1 MNYLGF
7 NVADTDVRELFPE
20 FRPSSVL
27 RFSRLFGIKAS
38 HRPRIWKNVRK
49 KRQHREESSSSS
61 EVNGND
67 SSDKKEF
74 EWKFNYAELP
84 EDPSAYE
91 ENALDRLMRP
101 KEEAKDGKRGEEQ
114 EEERRGPRS
123 TDWRFGPAQYWYD
136 MLGLPEQVE
145 NYDYGLKAATDG
157 LAEGEG
163 DVKREN
169 GGPAVKTE
177 RTSSDSSGA
186 SAKVEFPPDAFLM
199 VTQVNWE
206 DDVVWNGDDIRH
218 KVMHKLSSKTNAAG
232 WVPTGFNRTAGPV
245 GKSDGA
251 QQPGGGN
258 PVVVGPM
265 PGKGGGVHAIRPLT
279 TQLKRPENGD
289 DTFYSIFPVEN
300 EELAYGRWEDEVI
313 WDAEDMPKKL
323 KPKMVSLD
331 PNDDNIILGI
341 PDDIDPSTLPSDQPV
356 KKVKII
362 QKHVKKSRMLL
373 NRSGIISVVE
383 EESPPPP
390 PKLDNKD
397 PFNISNDEF
406 YMAKAQE
413 NLIKVATGGT
423 LLQHATPVVELRAPF
438 VPTHIGPIKLRQ
450 FHRWPLKR
458 FSHGPLANYNSFHPV
473 HPLLKNIRKKAK
485 AREQEREAAGG
496 GEMFFMRTPEDVS
509 AKDGELVLF
518 EYCEENPPLLSLVGM
533 ASKMKNYYKRKPG
546 SDTSKGAQHRYGE
559 LTLAHTSP
567 FLGQMAP
574 GQTIQTIEN
583 NLFRAPVYEHTM
595 PATDFVVIRTR
606 NDYSIREADGIFV
619 SGQECP
625 LYEVPGPN
633 SKRSNNF
640 ARDFLQVFI
649 YR

>member
-1 MNYLGF
+1 MTEEEIAQRRRIKEDG
-7 NVADTDVRELFPE
+7 E
-20 FRPSSVL
+20 FDWR
-27 RFSRLFGIKAS
+27 
-38 HRPRIWKNVRK
+38 
-49 KRQHREESSSSS
+49 
-61 EVNGND
+61 
-67 SSDKKEF
+67 
-74 EWKFNYAELP
+74 FNYAELP
-84 EDPSAYE
+84 EDPEAYE
-91 ENALDRLMRP
+91 ESGMVRLLRP
-101 KEEAKDGKRGEEQ
+101 KEAAGEEEGEQ
-114 EEERRGPRS
+114 TEEERRGAKH
-123 TDWRFGPAQYWYD
+123 TDWRTGPAQYWYD
-136 MLGLPEQVE
+136 MLGLPDRVE
-145 NYDYGLKAATDG
+145 DYDYGLKSLTDSLSDEIKQEESG
-157 LAEGEG
+157 
-163 DVKREN
+163 VKKEYQDSKIGVKDAKQSN
-169 GGPAVKTE
+169 GVPKM
-177 RTSSDSSGA
+177 D
-186 SAKVEFPPDAFLM
+186 FPPDAFLM
-199 VTQVNWE
+199 VTQANWE
-206 DDVVWNGDDIRH
+206 EDVVWNGDDIRH
-218 KVMHKLSSKTNAAG
+218 KVLQKLGSKTNAAG

-245 GKSDGA
+245 GKDGP
-251 QQPGGGN
+251 QPAGDKN
-258 PVVVGPM
+258 PVLVGPVT
-265 PGKGGGVHAIRPLT
+265 GKSGVHAIKPLT
-279 TQLKRPENGD
+279 TQMKRPEGAD

-313 WDAEDMPKKL
+313 WDAERMPRKL

-397 PFNISNDEF
+397 PFNISNDEH
-406 YMAKAQE
+406 YLPKAQD

-450 FHRWPLKR
+450 FHRWPIKR
-458 FSHGPLANYNSFHPV
+458 FSHGPLAAFTQFHPV

-496 GEMFFMRTPEDVS
+496 GEIFFMRTAEDVS

-518 EYCEENPPLLSLVGM
+518 EFSEENPPLISMVGM
-533 ASKMKNYYKRKPG
+533 ASKIKNYYKRIPG
-546 SDTSKGAQHRYGE
+546 KDSSKGADGQHRYGE
-559 LTLAHTSP
+559 VTLAHTSP

-574 GQTIQTIEN
+574 GQTIQTLEN
-583 NLFRAPVYEHTM
+583 NLFRASVYEHKV
-595 PATDFVVIRTR
+595 PPSDFILLRTR
-606 NDYSIREADGIFV
+606 NDYSIREADGLLV
-619 SGQECP
+619 CGQQAP

-633 SKRSNNF
+633 SKRANNF

-649 YR
+649 YRLFCRSRDNPKRIKMDEIKRAFPAHSESSIRKR